1 MAEGSRIMLSTEVM
15 LMETL
20 PFLLMG
26 WANPVDGLG
35 KVSTTGTSIC
45 FLFHFRVA
53 LLISML
59 FPLPPQCL
67 VYPLPDRNGKY
78 WWLVCAACSDLPART
93 SELRIGLSVSKLL
106 GG

>member
-1 MAEGSRIMLSTEVM
+1 MAEGSRTTLSTALM

-35 KVSTTGTSIC
+35 KVSTSVC
-45 FLFHFRVA
+45 FLFHFGVA
-53 LLISML
+53 LLISVL

-67 VYPLPDRNGKY
+67 VYPLPGRNGKI
-78 WWLVCAACSDLPART
+78 LVTGVCSLQ
-93 SELRIGLSVSKLL
+93 
-106 GG
+106 